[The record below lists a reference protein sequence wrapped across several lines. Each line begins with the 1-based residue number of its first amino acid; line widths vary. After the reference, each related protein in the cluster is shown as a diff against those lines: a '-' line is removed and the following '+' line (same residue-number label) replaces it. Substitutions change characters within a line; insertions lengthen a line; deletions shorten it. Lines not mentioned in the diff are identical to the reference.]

1 MHFAAHLGHAYTI
14 EFLVDNYNADPGILS
29 KARTIIARIVT
40 ICYIYNTPASA
51 I

>member
-29 KARTIIARIVT
+29 KARTIIARIVNMFF
-40 ICYIYNTPASA
+40 IGW
-51 I
+51 